1 MYKNILLNKDFNKLN
16 LGTFIVAVRTPT
28 LLSYFLVFFNF
39 QEPSLVMSCCPP
51 VQMMTVT
58 LILEMKVMLESPRP
72 TSTWSLWTWCGPSV
86 EDIPGIRP

>member
-1 MYKNILLNKDFNKLN
+1 MVPTPHQKLLIQVCSK
-16 LGTFIVAVRTPT
+16 RTDKEEVLT
-28 LLSYFLVFFNF
+28 LTLIQELSLA
-39 QEPSLVMSCCPP
+39 MSCCPP
-51 VQMMTVT
+51 VRSMTVT